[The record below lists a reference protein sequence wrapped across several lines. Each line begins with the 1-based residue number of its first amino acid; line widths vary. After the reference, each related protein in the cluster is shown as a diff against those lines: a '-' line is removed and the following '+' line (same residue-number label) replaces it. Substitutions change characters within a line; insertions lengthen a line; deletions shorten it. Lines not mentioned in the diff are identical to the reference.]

1 MQKKVAGKQRRTTQ
15 VKPRFAPSKIVAPT
29 DFSDLSQ
36 AAVAQAAGLASQYD
50 TSLILVHV
58 VEPILY
64 PVDYLVIPKEME
76 EGNLV
81 LMDNARKRLEQLR
94 TTLVRGHR
102 RQALAHADGGRQIL
116 SVQLIE
122 LRFVIEQIELRGA
135 AAHEKIDN
143 PPGSGRKMGS
153 PERSGEVGG
162 NSLALA
168 FPE

>member
-94 TTLVRGHR
+94 TTLVQQGIR
-102 RQALAHADGGRQIL
+102 AE
-116 SVQLIE
+116 VE
-122 LRFVIEQIELRGA
+122 LRMGKPYLEIADVAKKKKAGLVVLATHGHTGLKHFYLGSTA
-135 AAHEKIDN
+135 EKLIRHA
-143 PPGSGRKMGS
+143 PCSVLVVR
-153 PERSGEVGG
+153 
-162 NSLALA
+162 
-168 FPE
+168 